1 MAEKETATMKQKHET
16 DGEGRPV
23 DPIAT
28 LILHAVLV
36 AGFLAV
42 HFGVARLW

>member
-1 MAEKETATMKQKHET
+1 MEWDDKHRAR
-16 DGEGRPV
+16 RPGI
-23 DPIAT
+23 DPVRAAIV
-28 LILHAVLV
+28 HAVLV